1 MIPRYYCSRHLNDI
15 FSLPSHNYLG
25 LSMLEM
31 RYTSYTQQQK
41 SSSVLGQGLLYEMMV
56 DFRLSVYVTRQ
67 QIGDQLIQKC

>member
-1 MIPRYYCSRHLNDI
+1 VIPRYYCSRHLNDI
-15 FSLPSHNYLG
+15 LSVPSHNYLG

-31 RYTSYTQQQK
+31 EYTSYTQEQK
-41 SSSVLGQGLLYEMMV
+41 SSSILGQGLLYEMAV